1 MKYYKFKFFIF
12 FSTLFLLISNLYS
25 AQYWGDGVFVDIG
38 FSSKNFV
45 PKPVPLEGTIG
56 FRREFNEI
64 DIFSGF
70 CFDNFSFDFSASG
83 VINPIKLNRY
93 KLGLGYLSHFSFSY
107 KTEYL
112 SELFINDNVF
122 FISNTFCGKKIENP
136 LKINLSI
143 GVDLKT
149 TVQKLTNN
157 RLSFFEPF
165 PIFEFQLVKS
175 IKEKHEIMFRFATFD
190 YLYFK
195 GWLNTWWQFGYSYD
209 FPKSFTFGTV
219 IELLYADQI
228 TLSGAL
234 NGYQCKLFLVY
245 KF

>member
-1 MKYYKFKFFIF
+1 MKKNLITFLFALMIF
-12 FSTLFLLISNLYS
+12 SNISA
-25 AQYWGDGVFVDIG
+25 AQYWGEGIFADLG

-45 PKPVPLEGTIG
+45 PKPVPLEGSICY
-56 FRREFNEI
+56 RKEFKEI
-64 DIFSGF
+64 NIFSGL

-83 VINPIKLNRY
+83 AIKPLQY
-93 KLGLGYLSHFSFSY
+93 EKFQLSMGYLSHFSFSY
-107 KTEYL
+107 KSEYL
-112 SELFINDNVF
+112 NELFINDNVF
-122 FISNTFCGKKIENP
+122 FISTKFLGKNIENP
-136 LKINLSI
+136 LSINLSL

-149 TVQKLTNN
+149 TVQKLTDN

-165 PIFEFQLVKS
+165 PIFEVQF
-175 IKEKHEIMFRFATFD
+175 IKEIKQKHEIMFRLGTFD

-209 FPKSFTFGTV
+209 FPKNLTFGTI
-219 IELLYADQI
+219 IELLYADQF

-245 KF
+245 KI